1 MSAPEHT
8 QQSPALQAD
17 LTLGGLLALFLRHW
31 LPIGVTTV
39 VAAGLAAWLAFWMT
53 PIYRSEV
60 VLSPTD
66 HSGSGGTMAQL
77 VGRIGSLGSLAGV
90 GLGAGSSMR
99 AESVAMLKSRALTED
114 FIRNRNL
121 LPVLYAE
128 QWDAQRGGWATL
140 TPPTL
145 AGAVEDFNEDV
156 RSVIE
161 DRRTGLVTLRME
173 WSDPALAATWANEY
187 VAAANE
193 TVRKRA
199 IADAER
205 TLQYLDAELTKT
217 RKVSVQQAIYSL
229 IEQQINAIAVANVQ
243 EEFAFK
249 VVDPAAPAE
258 AQAGGPPFN
267 VSTAASDR
275 VYAITIIATDL
286 LGLQSSKTFTVMV
299 LNVKATPVARTLPD
313 LEVIEG
319 DVLQYS
325 APPFSD
331 ADGDLRGQASPGVTA
346 GPRFGG
352 VSACGFCQLRATKG
366 RPDSAG
372 GGQMSGC

>member
-1 MSAPEHT
+1 MLPSEA
-8 QQSPALQAD
+8 SRRIPALQTD

-31 LPIGVTTV
+31 LLLGVAT
-39 VAAGLAAWLAFWMT
+39 VAAAALATWLAFWMT

-66 HSGSGGTMAQL
+66 HSGSGGAVAQL
-77 VGRIGSLGSLAGV
+77 MGRIGSLGPLAGAN
-90 GLGAGSSMR
+90 LGGGGSMR
-99 AESVAMLKSRALTED
+99 AESVAFLKSRALTED

-128 QWDAQRGGWATL
+128 QWDAQRGGWATP

-145 AGAVEDFNEDV
+145 AGAVEDFNEHV

-193 TVRKRA
+193 TVRRRA

-205 TLQYLDAELTKT
+205 TLQYLDTELTKT

-229 IEQQINAIAVANVQ
+229 VEQQINAIAVANVQ

-258 AQAGGPPFN
+258 A
-267 VSTAASDR
+267 DR
-275 VYAITIIATDL
+275 FVRPIRPLVIALGAI
-286 LGLQSSKTFTVMV
+286 V
-299 LNVKATPVARTLPD
+299 
-313 LEVIEG
+313 
-319 DVLQYS
+319 
-325 APPFSD
+325 
-331 ADGDLRGQASPGVTA
+331 
-346 GPRFGG
+346 
-352 VSACGFCQLRATKG
+352 GFCLACLVVLLRSGREERRARATN
-366 RPDSAG
+366 A
-372 GGQMSGC
+372 